1 LSTPTFFLPH
11 RRGRRLSEEIS
22 NFLDRNYLGFVFWDL
37 GFADFSYIFTSCK
50 TKGRLKFAMI
60 SKKAQEIPPF
70 IVMDVLEKA
79 QELERRGE
87 HVIHLEV
94 GEPDFDTPE
103 CINEAG
109 YRAICDGKTHYTH
122 SMGLIE
128 LREAIAEDYWMKYRV
143 KVSPDQI
150 LVTSGTSP
158 AMVLLF
164 SALLDAGEEVILSNP
179 YYPCY
184 PNIIRFVDGAPV
196 FVDVLEEEGFQYLP
210 EMIMEKLSPGVKGIM
225 INSPS
230 NPTGNIMSAERMRQ
244 IAQFSP
250 YIISDEIY
258 HGLVY
263 EGQEHTILEFTD
275 RAFVINGFSKLYAM
289 TGWRLGYLIAPK
301 EFIRPMQKIQQ
312 NLFISASSFSQ
323 WAALSGLKEA
333 KKDVERMRKTYDQRR
348 RFLIPRLKELG
359 FGITV
364 EPTGAFYVLANAR
377 RFSKDSYRLAFDILQ
392 EAKVGVTP
400 GIDFGTNAE
409 GYLRFCYANSLENI
423 IEGMNRLERY
433 LERHR

>member
-1 LSTPTFFLPH
+1 M
-11 RRGRRLSEEIS
+11 
-22 NFLDRNYLGFVFWDL
+22 
-37 GFADFSYIFTSCK
+37 
-50 TKGRLKFAMI
+50 MI

-87 HVIHLEV
+87 HIIHLEV

-109 YRAICDGKTHYTH
+109 YRAICEGKTHYTH

-128 LREAIAEDYWMKYRV
+128 LREAIAEDYWNKYRV
-143 KVSPDQI
+143 KVSPEQI
-150 LVTSGTSP
+150 LVASGTSP
-158 AMVLLF
+158 AMLLLF
-164 SALLDAGEEVILSNP
+164 STLLNSGDEVILSNP

-184 PNIIRFVDGAPV
+184 PNIIRFVDGVPV
-196 FVDVLEEEGFQYLP
+196 FVEVLEEEGFQYLP
-210 EMIMEKLSPGVKGIM
+210 EMIEEKLSPKVKGIM
-225 INSPS
+225 INSPA
-230 NPTGNIMSAERMRQ
+230 NPTGNIMSGERMKR

-263 EGQEHTILEFTD
+263 KGEAHSILEFTE

-301 EFIRPMQKIQQ
+301 EFIRPMQKLQQ
-312 NLFISASSFSQ
+312 NLFISANSFSQ
-323 WAALSGLKEA
+323 WAALAGLKSGEE
-333 KKDVERMRKTYDQRR
+333 DVQKMKETYDQRR
-348 RFLIPRLKELG
+348 RYLIPRLKELG
-359 FGITV
+359 LGITV
-364 EPTGAFYVLANAR
+364 EPTGAFYILANAK

-392 EAKVGVTP
+392 EAKVGVAP
-400 GIDFGTNAE
+400 GIDFGSNAE
-409 GYLRFCYANSLENI
+409 GYLRFCYANSMENI
-423 IEGMNRLERY
+423 EEGMNRLERY
-433 LERHR
+433 LEHYK